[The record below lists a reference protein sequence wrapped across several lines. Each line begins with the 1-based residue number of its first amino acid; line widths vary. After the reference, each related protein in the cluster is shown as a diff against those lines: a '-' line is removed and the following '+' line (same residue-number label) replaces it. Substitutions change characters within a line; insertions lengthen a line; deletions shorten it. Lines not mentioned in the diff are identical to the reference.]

1 MKLTDKACRNLKATS
16 PELRLADG
24 GNLYLHALPGGTK
37 SWRFRYRFAGKQK
50 QIVLGTYPEL
60 SLAAARKARNELQ
73 ALVDDGQDPSVVRHQ
88 EKVTKRAEALDSFEL
103 VAREWHREATSNRAP
118 RYARQILERFERHV
132 FKEFGAIPIK
142 KVSAPMVLDAIRK
155 IEKTGALEMA
165 HRVRIHVSDVFV
177 WAISSG
183 LAETDPAA
191 LIKKAL
197 KPREPELRPA
207 MLRCQQVL
215 GGHALDVEELVLRSH
230 LGNRQ
235 ELDPVRLAL
244 GGVDEQVAEVP
255 HALCPAQRLSDR
267 VGALVGDAFIGQV
280 EDEAS
285 VAAVEVVPPPENR
298 RRLVE
303 QARLQGREIFR
314 HAVDLLHRV
323 GLHHVEDRPGA
334 IFDRIGDP
342 PGARRPEELVR
353 LQPDAR
359 PCRRRAS
366 QRKRPAR
373 QVVHSL
379 HVAVPHH
386 EEVERPLLELG
397 HGQPARGHEARCEQV
412 ALEQDRALV
421 VRGHAIGAAQPDQ
434 FDRRLVPA
442 IVVRHLEH
450 VEDLAPVDHALRIA
464 EGEGDVG
471 FNRRLGAIR
480 IDRASRDRQV
490 PDVGRMV
497 PRQTPSP
504 IVALS
509 HYRKPPLWWCRSRA
523 R

>member
-16 PELRLADG
+16 PEPRLADG

-142 KVSAPMVLDAIRK
+142 KVSALMVLDAIRK

-207 MLRCQQVL
+207 MLTVL
-215 GGHALDVEELVLRSH
+215 YTRAVRFHAGAEL
-230 LGNRQ
+230 
-235 ELDPVRLAL
+235 
-244 GGVDEQVAEVP
+244 AE
-255 HALCPAQRLSDR
+255 
-267 VGALVGDAFIGQV
+267 
-280 EDEAS
+280 
-285 VAAVEVVPPPENR
+285 
-298 RRLVE
+298 
-303 QARLQGREIFR
+303 
-314 HAVDLLHRV
+314 LHRDLSATTD
-323 GLHHVEDRPGA
+323 GQTRAEPQLLTAEDY
-334 IFDRIGDP
+334 
-342 PGARRPEELVR
+342 
-353 LQPDAR
+353 
-359 PCRRRAS
+359 
-366 QRKRPAR
+366 RK
-373 QVVHSL
+373 
-379 HVAVPHH
+379 
-386 EEVERPLLELG
+386 
-397 HGQPARGHEARCEQV
+397 
-412 ALEQDRALV
+412 
-421 VRGHAIGAAQPDQ
+421 HATA
-434 FDRRLVPA
+434 
-442 IVVRHLEH
+442 
-450 VEDLAPVDHALRIA
+450 
-464 EGEGDVG
+464 
-471 FNRRLGAIR
+471 AIR
-480 IDRASRDRQV
+480 DIL
-490 PDVGRMV
+490 GV
-497 PRQTPSP
+497 PRTTVEL
-504 IVALS
+504 I
-509 HYRKPPLWWCRSRA
+509 
-523 R
+523 